1 MTNRPS
7 RLAYVLVRLVSVE
20 VAAAGSGAVVIVVLV
35 IVVVVVVVVACV
47 GLERF
52 GGLGPCGFRMTSYR
66 FLQLLCGDKHGRIL
80 LDYGLGGFCTINVL
94 GCPTE

>member
-35 IVVVVVVVVACV
+35 VVVVVVVVVVACV

-66 FLQLLCGDKHGRIL
+66 FLQLLVV
-80 LDYGLGGFCTINVL
+80 INTGVYFWTMAWVVSVL
-94 GCPTE
+94 